1 MNNIDPTLTVKAPY
15 SQGDITVF
23 GANAGKQYVA
33 MSLSALIYNNIKGI
47 NTCNDLVQIMEM
59 GNELYSTLSQC
70 TGKVYLMKTEL
81 PAMIAMSEKNYQLNY
96 SESYTG
102 NLHNSDSI
110 IEGYQYSIP
119 IDSALNHSCHKII
132 LHLF

>member
-1 MNNIDPTLTVKAPY
+1 MNNIDPTLTVKASY

-23 GANAGKQYVA
+23 GANGGKQCVA
-33 MSLSALIYNNIKGI
+33 MSLCALVYNNIKGI
-47 NTCNDLVQIMEM
+47 NTCNDLVQVMET
-59 GNELYSTLSQC
+59 GNELHSTLSQC
-70 TGKVYLMKTEL
+70 TEQVYLMQSEL

-119 IDSALNHSCHKII
+119 IDCI
-132 LHLF
+132 

>member
-1 MNNIDPTLTVKAPY
+1 MSLYKNGDHKRCCAKINLCNDIETNPGPPMNNIDPTLTVKAPY

-23 GANAGKQYVA
+23 GANAGQQSLA
-33 MSLSALIYNNIKGI
+33 MSLCALIYSNIKGI

-102 NLHNSDSI
+102 NL
-110 IEGYQYSIP
+110 Q
-119 IDSALNHSCHKII
+119 
-132 LHLF
+132 